1 MECCMV
7 LLQCLFLCTFVFWCI
22 HFYLSSA
29 PEFSTVWNPSLR
41 KTMSQPAPQTEH
53 DSSAGTGKVN
63 GQLHKASTIPCSS
76 NTTTATISASPDA
89 IPPITSTQRNH
100 CSCGDTSPDAYVMG
114 ANARMHSPA
123 KNRLNLFEG
132 FRNTLRSRAK
142 SEVPFSGRSECDWN
156 CRSMGSNSEDNK
168 NSMRRWSET
177 GSPHLV
183 RWQQQHLV
191 HAHMAET
198 TFDPP

>member
-1 MECCMV
+1 MV

-76 NTTTATISASPDA
+76 STTTAAISASPDA
-89 IPPITSTQRNH
+89 IPLIISTQRNH
-100 CSCGDTSPDAYVMG
+100 CSCGDTSSDAYVMG
-114 ANARMHSPA
+114 ANAQMHSPT

-132 FRNTLRSRAK
+132 FRNTLRCRAK

-156 CRSMGSNSEDNK
+156 CRSMGSSSEDNK

-183 RWQQQHLV
+183 RWQQHHLV